1 MAGKIQKCKVDPT
14 NGVQWTVVVIHH
26 HKLEEIRNNSFE
38 DNPLETGLN
47 ELRNPEQYFFTL
59 MLSKQLSL
67 PDSQHISLAIKET
80 REKGL

>member
-1 MAGKIQKCKVDPT
+1 MQGRPHQLHF
-14 NGVQWTVVVIHH
+14 QWTVVIIHH
-26 HKLEEIRNNSFE
+26 HRLEEIRNNPFE
-38 DNPLETGLN
+38 DNPLQTGLN

-80 REKGL
+80 HKKGL